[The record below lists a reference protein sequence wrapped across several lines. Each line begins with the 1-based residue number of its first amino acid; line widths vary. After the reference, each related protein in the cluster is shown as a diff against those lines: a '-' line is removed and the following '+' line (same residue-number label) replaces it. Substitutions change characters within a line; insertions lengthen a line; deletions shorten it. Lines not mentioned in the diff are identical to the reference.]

1 MTKCMVQIK
10 KVKHR
15 LSFISKHFTIYDL
28 INEEKIRLRMVSSGC
43 AKWNK
48 TWPNLYGQ
56 IFLWQQKL
64 LVMSIN
70 EVLFESTTFLI
81 SLF

>member
-56 IFLWQQKL
+56 IFLWQPKL